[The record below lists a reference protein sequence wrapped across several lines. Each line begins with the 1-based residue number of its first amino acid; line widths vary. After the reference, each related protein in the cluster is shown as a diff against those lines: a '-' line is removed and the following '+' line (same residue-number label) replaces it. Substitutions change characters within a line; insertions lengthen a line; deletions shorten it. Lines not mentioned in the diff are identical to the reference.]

1 MIPVKQKLWFT
12 PDISRNSDSDVPTRT
27 QSLKESENRARA
39 CEVIKSL
46 LKNLTYD
53 RKSNWQAFRMKFTR
67 YAKCCEWTD
76 DEAFSAGVKWAKHWT
91 TMPSLVGEKRH
102 FPTQHC

>member
-1 MIPVKQKLWFT
+1 MPLSSIPSMITVKQKMWFT
-12 PDISRNSDSDVPTRT
+12 RDISRMSDYDMPTRT
-27 QSLKESENRARA
+27 QSLKESENMARAR
-39 CEVIKSL
+39 EVIKSL

-76 DEAFSAGVKWAKHWT
+76 NEAFSAGV
-91 TMPSLVGEKRH
+91 
-102 FPTQHC
+102 